1 MRLDHLLSK
10 EQLTPSDHAKVRGT
24 VGVQC
29 CSFPP
34 LVLVGE
40 CSRVEY
46 QQAMAAF
53 SWAWFSSTPHLVCGW
68 NVDRVRGLGVFW
80 HTVGSW
86 NNRPVAGFPC
96 GGFGGGSCFFWFPAH
111 GLSRTGCTRKGV
123 CVVVGVTGLLF
134 GNCIVDASIL

>member
-29 CSFPP
+29 CSHPP

-46 QQAMAAF
+46 QQATAVRFRAR
-53 SWAWFSSTPHLVCGW
+53 SISTPHLVCGW
-68 NVDRVRGLGVFW
+68 NVGGVRG
-80 HTVGSW
+80 W
-86 NNRPVAGFPC
+86 NGLLAHCWVLDQQARRIP
-96 GGFGGGSCFFWFPAH
+96 FGGVPVRFF
-111 GLSRTGCTRKGV
+111 LVSRAWPKPHSPHPEGCV
-123 CVVVGVTGLLF
+123 CPVVGVTGLLF